1 MTNKKIEYISI
12 TDILLN
18 MPVKIF
24 VYLLLGIMFFCWLIT
39 ISIVMLIVKFT

>member
-1 MTNKKIEYISI
+1 MPDKKIEYVSI

-18 MPVKIF
+18 MPVKLF

-39 ISIVMLIVKFT
+39 ISIVILIVKFT